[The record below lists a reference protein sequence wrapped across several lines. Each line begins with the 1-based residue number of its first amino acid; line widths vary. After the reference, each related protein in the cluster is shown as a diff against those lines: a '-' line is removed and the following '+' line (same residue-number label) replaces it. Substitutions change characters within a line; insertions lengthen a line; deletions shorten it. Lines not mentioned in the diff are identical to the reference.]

1 VAEKKYNKKKNISN
15 RLNED
20 LDKVERQILANP
32 LIEQVAAIARQQELS
47 LYLVGGAIR
56 DTLLDK
62 KIRDYDFILKKV
74 KIPPFLHQLQEL
86 WGASLFPMGK
96 GKRERIYRLKK
107 DELTVDFAAMKGA
120 DIVDDL
126 MQRDFT
132 INAIAYAF
140 GEGKFYAAPRAIGDI
155 KAGRIA
161 LVSAQALQADPLRM
175 LRAVRYRCTLPGFDL
190 ITPLEKEVAHRRKL
204 LSSVA
209 PERIRA
215 ELDEIILSPLP
226 AQGLLLMQE
235 LGLLAVVFPELTP
248 LEGLPQGRHHRM
260 DALSHTI
267 EVVREVDSLA
277 RKGNPFSFRPRE
289 EERLILGYAALFHD
303 LGKPTTQS
311 IDEKGDLHFYGHP
324 QESSR
329 LARGIMRR
337 LKFASVVREG
347 VFHLVENHM
356 RILTLAAGEPLDRA
370 LRRLIH
376 AIGEKIRL
384 LLLLGLAET
393 GPKGS
398 GNSEEQERFLGL
410 CRRIWDLYEKED
422 LISPEPLLWGR
433 DLLAMGHPPGPRLGE
448 ILNEVRQRQIT
459 GELKTK
465 VEALRFVE
473 ERYPPSI
480 AGETKRRDV

>member
-1 VAEKKYNKKKNISN
+1 VPNEKSQRGKKIPHLL
-15 RLNED
+15 RED
-20 LDKVERQILANP
+20 LSEIQQKILADP
-32 LIEQVAAIARQQELS
+32 FIAQAAAIALQTTAP

-56 DTLLDK
+56 DALLGRK
-62 KIRDYDFILKKV
+62 VKDYDLVLETIKL
-74 KIPPFLHQLQEL
+74 PLLHQLQEL
-86 WGASLFPMGK
+86 WGASLFLMGK
-96 GKRERIYRLKK
+96 GKQERIYRLRK
-107 DELTVDFAAMKGA
+107 DKQIVDFAAMKGA
-120 DIVDDL
+120 DIIDDL

-140 GEGKFYAAPRAIGDI
+140 GEGRFYADPRAIGDI
-155 KAGRIA
+155 KARSIA

-190 ITPLEKEVAHRRKL
+190 TRPLKKEIAHRREL

-226 AQGLLLMQE
+226 AQGLSLMHE
-235 LGLLAVVFPELTP
+235 LGLLFGVFPELTP

-267 EVVREVDSLA
+267 EVVREADSLA
-277 RKGNPFSFRPRE
+277 WEGNPFSFRPKE
-289 EERLILGYAALFHD
+289 QERLILGYAALFHD
-303 LGKPTTQS
+303 LGKPAMQS
-311 IDEKGDLHFYGHP
+311 IDERGELHFYGHP
-324 QESSR
+324 RESAR

-347 VFHLVENHM
+347 VIHLVENHM

-376 AIGEKIRL
+376 ATGEKIRL

-393 GPKGS
+393 GSKGS
-398 GNSEEQERFLGL
+398 GDSEEQGRFLVL
-410 CRRIWDLYEKED
+410 CQRIWDLYEKGD
-422 LISPEPLLWGR
+422 LISPEPLLRGR
-433 DLLAMGHPPGPRLGE
+433 DLLAMGHAPGPRMGE

-459 GELKTK
+459 GELRTK

-480 AGETKRRDV
+480 AGETRHRDV